1 MRNVLATIV
10 GVTVFGFTLSVN
22 VLAQEAGEYR
32 SMSTGDWSAS
42 STWEMFDGSSWIAA
56 TVAPTGSETITIAGE
71 DTVSVDDAVSV
82 SGLVRVTD
90 TGVLTVSDGSLE
102 VADGGTYE
110 HARDAGDLPDA
121 DWAEGSTFLLTGTLQ
136 DAPGNRNQS
145 FHHVIVNTPDLGRN
159 RDMGL
164 NDVTIGGDLTAIS
177 TGENRWQ
184 LTSADAS
191 ESATVTI
198 LGDVIVEDGQLAVQ
212 GTGNALTEFV
222 VHHHGDIIVTGGNFS
237 AARGSQGSGSGTTT
251 WFLYDGNFSMSNA
264 TTQNSNPTPGNAK
277 FVFAKAGEQELIL
290 GENNDIADLSIEV
303 ADSTTLDV
311 GTSEIEGNGIFV
323 LQDGATVATAHV
335 DGLAGNLLMSGEITI
350 GPGSGVTYSGT
361 AAQVLDTFLPDTLQS
376 LTVAN
381 SEGVTVPDT
390 NFAAVLRVDEGATLS
405 IDSTG
410 SLTVVE
416 GSVDGT
422 IVNSGELI
430 VEEDLE
436 FGATAVYEHAR
447 NGGSVPSGIWSEGST
462 ALITGVIDEAPDNR
476 GQEYHHLVFNTPDQL
491 SNLHMSLNDATIGGD
506 ITVINTG
513 LARWY
518 LTSASTEDTA
528 TVSIMGDVFVEDGQ
542 FSVQGTGNALTTFV
556 VHHYGD
562 IDVTGGN
569 FSISRGSQ
577 GGTGTTTWY
586 LHEGDFSMSGAR
598 TQNSNSNNAMFVFDK
613 DGVQQLI
620 LGEENQID
628 NLPVEVS
635 SGTTLDM
642 GSSELTGADLFT
654 LSSGGTMATAHP
666 DGVAGAIQTTGEV
679 SLDEGASFTF
689 NGSTAQITSMLMPVT
704 VDNLAI
710 DNEAGVQ
717 LSQETTINGVLR
729 LMAGEFDN
737 TIPFA
742 LGPDGSISDEGGSLV
757 VSVSSE
763 RSAEIPTEF
772 KLHQNYPNPFN
783 PSTVIAYDIKQ
794 RSDVTVAVYDVTGRE
809 VTELVRGSHAAGT
822 YQIEWNA
829 TGAASGV
836 YYYQIRAGDFSATRS
851 LLLVK

>member
-10 GVTVFGFTLSVN
+10 GIAAFGFTLSVN
-22 VLAQEAGEYR
+22 VLAQEAGDYR
-32 SMSTGDWSAS
+32 STSVGDWSAS
-42 STWEMFDGSSWIAA
+42 STWETFDGSSWVAA

-71 DTVSVDDAVSV
+71 DTVSVDEAVSV
-82 SGLVRVTD
+82 SGLVRVTE
-90 TGVLTVSDGSLE
+90 TGMLTVSDGSLE

-110 HARDAGDLPDA
+110 HARDAGDLPDVE
-121 DWAEGSTFLLTGTLQ
+121 WSEGSTFLLTGTEQ
-136 DAPGNRNQS
+136 DAPGNRNQN

-164 NDVTIGGDLTAIS
+164 NDVTIGGDLTVIS
-177 TGENRWQ
+177 TGANRWQ
-184 LTSADAS
+184 LTSASAS

-222 VHHHGDIIVTGGNFS
+222 VHHYGDIIVTGGNFS

-277 FVFAKAGEQELIL
+277 YVFAKAGEQELIL

-311 GTSEIEGNGIFV
+311 GASEIEGNGIFV
-323 LQDGATVATAHV
+323 LQDGATVATAHA

-361 AAQVLDTFLPDTLQS
+361 AAQVFDAFLPDTLQS

-381 SEGVTVPDT
+381 PEGVTVSDT
-390 NFAAVLRVDEGATLS
+390 NFVAVLRVDEGATLS

-410 SLTVVE
+410 SLTVAA

-422 IVNSGELI
+422 IINSGELI
-430 VEEDLE
+430 AEEDLE
-436 FGATAVYEHAR
+436 FGATAMYEHAR
-447 NGGSVPSGIWSEGST
+447 NGGSVPSGMWGEGST
-462 ALITGVIDEAPDNR
+462 ALITGVVDEAPGNR
-476 GQEYHHLVFNTPDQL
+476 GQNYHHLVLNTPDQL
-491 SNLHMSLNDATIGGD
+491 SNLHMSLDEATIGGD
-506 ITVINTG
+506 ITVVNTG

-518 LTSASTEDTA
+518 LTSASVEDTSIV
-528 TVSIMGDVFVEDGQ
+528 TIMGDVLVEDGQ
-542 FSVQGTGNALTTFV
+542 FSVQGTGNALTTFI

-577 GGTGTTTWY
+577 SGTGTTTWY
-586 LHEGDFSMSGAR
+586 LHEGNFSMSGAR
-598 TQNSNSNNAMFVFDK
+598 TQNSNTNNAKFVFGS
-613 DGVQQLI
+613 DGIQQFM

-628 NLPVEVS
+628 NLPVEVG

-642 GSSELTGADLFT
+642 GLSELTGADLFT
-654 LSSGGTMATAHP
+654 LSSGGTIATAHP
-666 DGVAGAIQTTGEV
+666 DGVAGAIQTTGEIT
-679 SLDEGASFTF
+679 LDEGGSFTF
-689 NGSTAQITSMLMPVT
+689 NGSSAQVTSTLMPIV
-704 VDNLAI
+704 VDNLTI
-710 DNEAGVQ
+710 DNEAGVE

-729 LMAGEFDN
+729 LVAGQFDN

-742 LGPDGSISDEGGSLV
+742 LGSEGSISVEGGSLV
-757 VSVSSE
+757 VAVSSE
-763 RSAEIPTEF
+763 KTAEIPTEF
-772 KLHQNYPNPFN
+772 KLRQNYPNPFN
-783 PSTVIAYDIKQ
+783 PSTVIGYDIKE
-794 RSDVTVAVYDVTGRE
+794 RTEVSVAVYDVTGRE
-809 VTELVRGSHAAGT
+809 VIELVRGSHAAGT
-822 YQIEWNA
+822 YQVEWNA
-829 TGAASGV
+829 AGVASGV